1 MPFLLFN
8 KPFGIVTQFSGDNSN
23 LSNHIKIKS
32 IYPAGRL
39 DKKSEGLIL
48 LTNDGKLQ
56 ARISE
61 PKNKLEKHYW
71 VQVEGLIKKKHL
83 DKLINGVYLNDGFAS
98 ALDAFEIKTPSNLW
112 QRDPE
117 IRYRKNTP
125 TSWLNIIITE
135 GRNHQ
140 IRRMTANIGLPT
152 LRLIR
157 HKIGPWEINDIGIGE
172 HRQQSNKDAWNTLNS
187 RIN

>member
-8 KPFGIVTQFSGDNSN
+8 KPFGIVTQFSGDSSN
-23 LSNHIKIKS
+23 LSNHINIKS

-61 PKNKLEKHYW
+61 PRNKLEKHYW
-71 VQVEGLIKKKHL
+71 VQVEGLVKKKNL
-83 DKLINGVYLNDGFAS
+83 DKLINGINLNDGFAD
-98 ALDAFEIKTPSNLW
+98 AVDAFEIKIPSSLW

-125 TSWLNIIITE
+125 TSWMNIIITE

-140 IRRMTANIGLPT
+140 IRRMTANVGIPT

-157 HKIGPWEINDIGIGE
+157 HKIGPWSIDNIGIGE
-172 HRQQSNKDAWNTLNS
+172 YRQLSNKDAWNALNS
-187 RIN
+187 GIN

>member
-83 DKLINGVYLNDGFAS
+83 DKLINGVYLNDKKLILNHDTKIENATQNINTDITRTVSDIKANGDSS
-98 ALDAFEIKTPSNLW
+98 AEFVIEYYGPMIIDNLEVTVDAQAKLIT
-112 QRDPE
+112 D
-117 IRYRKNTP
+117 
-125 TSWLNIIITE
+125 NIFD
-135 GRNHQ
+135 
-140 IRRMTANIGLPT
+140 
-152 LRLIR
+152 
-157 HKIGPWEINDIGIGE
+157 KIFI
-172 HRQQSNKDAWNTLNS
+172 LF
-187 RIN
+187 

>member
-23 LSNHIKIKS
+23 LSNYINIKS

-71 VQVEGLIKKKHL
+71 VQVEGLINKKHL
-83 DKLINGVYLNDGFAS
+83 DKLINGVYLNDGFAN
-98 ALDAFEIKTPSNLW
+98 ALDAFEIKIPTNLW
-112 QRDPE
+112 QRDPD
-117 IRYRKNTP
+117 IRYRKNNP

-157 HKIGPWEINDIGIGE
+157 HKIGPWTIDDIGVGE
-172 HRQQSNKDAWNTLNS
+172 HRQLSNRDAWNTLNS
-187 RIN
+187 EIN